1 MTQKE
6 ITNPK
11 FSLHGRTIAVIGAAA
26 GIGEAVAVACA
37 ECGGNVICADLNAE
51 GLGKVAAEIAR
62 RGAECGTHPLDICD
76 EKGVGEFLS
85 DVDDRFGLDAV
96 VATPALNIRQP
107 ITAYSSEEVDRI
119 LNVNLKGGF
128 YVLNFAGKL
137 MSARGRGSIVLFSSI
152 RGKVVEAGQGIYAA
166 TKGAIEQLVRAS
178 SAELGPSGVRVNALA
193 PGIVDTP
200 LTQQI
205 RTNPAWNEAY
215 ASHSV
220 FNRWATPEEIAWPT
234 VFLLTDAAAF
244 ITGSVLYVDGGWT
257 AIDGRFNP
265 PDMGTS
271 DGN

>member
-1 MTQKE
+1 MRKKE
-6 ITNPK
+6 TTNTK
-11 FSLHGRTIAVIGAAA
+11 FSLQNRTIAVIGAAS
-26 GIGEAVAVACA
+26 GIGEAVAIACA
-37 ECGGNVICADLNAE
+37 ECGGNVIIADLDNE
-51 GLGKVAAEIAR
+51 GLFRVAAEISSSE
-62 RGAECGTHPLDICD
+62 GECESHDLDICD
-76 EKGVGEFLS
+76 ENGVGEFLRDIDS
-85 DVDDRFGLDAV
+85 RFGLDAV

-107 ITAYSSEEVDRI
+107 ITAYSSAEVDRI
-119 LNVNLKGGF
+119 IDVNLKGGF
-128 YVLNFAGKL
+128 YVLNIAGNL
-137 MSARGRGSIVLFSSI
+137 MSNRGKGSIVLFSSI

-193 PGIVDTP
+193 PGIVTTP

-205 RTNPAWNEAY
+205 QSNPDWHKAY

-234 VFLLTDAAAF
+234 VFLLSEAASF

-265 PDMGTS
+265 PSMETS
-271 DGN
+271 R